1 MHPLSIARAAIREHG
16 AIQKEQEL
24 ASFLALL
31 ADDPPQ
37 VVVEIGSDAG
47 GTLWAWQQ
55 LPGVRRVVGVDQPH
69 AGFSSGAALNE
80 HGCEVVYGDSHDPKT
95 LGALKELLGWDDL
108 NYDTNMEPVDLLF
121 IDGDHRY
128 EGVKQDFEMYSPL
141 VHDAGM
147 VAFHDICHHPNHP
160 DVGVDLLWRHLGGDG
175 AVKDEIVTDPP
186 TWGGIGVLRRQLA
199 EVAS

>member
-1 MHPLSIARAAIREHG
+1 MHPLAIARAAVREHG

-31 ADDPPQ
+31 ADHPPQ

-55 LPGVRRVVGVDQPH
+55 IGARRVIGVDQPR
-69 AGFSSGAALNE
+69 GPYSSGQLLNE

-121 IDGDHRY
+121 IDGDHTY
-128 EGVKQDFEMYSPL
+128 AGVRRDFEMYSPL
-141 VHDAGM
+141 VRPGGM
-147 VAFHDICHHPNHP
+147 IAFHDICHHPHHP
-160 DVGVDLLWRHLGGDG
+160 DVGVDMLWRQLGNG
-175 AVKDEIVTDPP
+175 AVKTEIITDPP
-186 TWGGIGVLRRQLA
+186 TWGGIGVLRQA
-199 EVAS
+199 PVEVSA